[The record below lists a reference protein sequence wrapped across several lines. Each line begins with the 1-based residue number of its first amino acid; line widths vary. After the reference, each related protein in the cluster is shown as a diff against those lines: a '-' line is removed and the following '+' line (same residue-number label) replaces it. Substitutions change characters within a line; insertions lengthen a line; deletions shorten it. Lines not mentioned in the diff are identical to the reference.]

1 MFVIYATPFFT
12 PNALQFIQATAALP
26 DITFGLISQEP
37 QELLPPHIRQ
47 QLHTHWRVADALNPD
62 QLAWAA
68 QSLSV
73 QVGQPIH
80 RLLSALEQIQVP
92 LAEVRE
98 RLGISGMGVEVAK
111 NFRDKARMKDLLRQG
126 GLPCAR
132 HRHITSEAEAWSFA
146 QEIGYPMVLK
156 PVAGA
161 GTQTTFRV
169 DNADDMLKALRAVVP
184 DPGQPAILEEF
195 ITGEE
200 HSFETISIQGQP
212 VWHSITH
219 YLPSPLDAMRH
230 PWIQWCLLLPR
241 EIDDGRYDDIREIG
255 RRTLQL
261 LGMDTGLS
269 HLEWFRRRD
278 GSLAISEVGARPP
291 GAQIPTLMSRANDID
306 MVSAWAQLMVFGT
319 FEPPVRKYAVGAA
332 FLRGQGQGR
341 VKAIHGL
348 DQAGRELAHLITD
361 FRLPEIGQP
370 ASVSYEGEGFVIV
383 RHEETAVV
391 GQALKRL
398 INLIRVELGE

>member
-1 MFVIYATPFFT
+1 MFVIYATPYFT
-12 PNALQFIQATAALP
+12 PNALQFIQAVANLP

-37 QELLPPHIRQ
+37 QELLPSHIREKVVA
-47 QLHTHWRVADALNPD
+47 HWRIDDALNPG
-62 QLAWAA
+62 QLVWAA
-68 QSLSV
+68 QSLS
-73 QVGQPIH
+73 QRIGQPIH

-92 LAEVRE
+92 LAEARE
-98 RLGISGMGVEVAK
+98 RLGISGMSVEVAK
-111 NFRDKARMKDLLRQG
+111 NFRDKARMKDLLRQA

-132 HRHITSEAEAWSFA
+132 HGHISSESQAWAFA
-146 QEIGYPMVLK
+146 QEIGYPLVLK
-156 PVAGA
+156 PLAGA
-161 GTQTTFRV
+161 GTQTTFQI
-169 DNADDMLKALRAVVP
+169 DNADDMLKGLRAVAP
-184 DPGQPAILEEF
+184 HPGQPAILEEF

-200 HSFETISIQGQP
+200 HSFETISINGRS
-212 VWHSITH
+212 VWHSLTH

-241 EIDDGRYDDIREIG
+241 GIDDPEYDDVREIG
-255 RRTLQL
+255 RHALTV

-291 GAQIPTLMSRANDID
+291 GAQIPTMMSRANDID
-306 MVSAWAQLMVFGT
+306 MVGAWARLMVFGT
-319 FEPPVRKYAVGAA
+319 FDPPTRKYAVGTA

-348 DQAGRELAHLITD
+348 EQAGQEVGHLVTD
-361 FRLPEIGQP
+361 FKLPEVGQA
-370 ASVSYEGEGFVIV
+370 ASTSYEGEGYVMV

-391 GQALKRL
+391 AQALKRL
-398 INLIRVELGE
+398 INLVRVELG